1 MENLEKSNYRN
12 YKEGINNMSEFLGTV
27 QVSKETGIPAYR
39 IRAYC
44 REGRVRFLTSGRRY
58 LFNLAWLEHDL
69 YKIAN
74 ENMRSRSEQKDNF
87 GQRKD
92 ESKKEVSRWSLFR
105 K

>member
-1 MENLEKSNYRN
+1 MENSEKLKYRN

-58 LFNLAWLEHDL
+58 LFNSEWLEHDL
-69 YKIAN
+69 YRIAN
-74 ENMRSRSEQKDNF
+74 ENMRSRREQKENLDK
-87 GQRKD
+87 QRND
-92 ESKKEVSRWSLFR
+92 KKTKGAVKWIFR